1 MAVNL
6 FGFRIGRPDEEEK
19 QQEQIKSFAPPSLDD
34 GSMEIAPGGVY
45 GTYVDLEGTAKSE
58 GELVTRYREMAL
70 QPECDS
76 AIDDVVNEAIVSDE
90 KEDPVEINLDDLE
103 FSESLKNKI
112 REEFEQ
118 VLNLLDFSNNC
129 YDLFRKWYID
139 GRLYHHIMIDDKNPR
154 AGIKELRY
162 VDPRRIRKV
171 RESKRQKD
179 QKQNAMIHKGYNE
192 YYLYNAKGLTTSQQG
207 LKISPDSISYCHSG
221 LSDNRNKM
229 ILSFL
234 HKAIKPLNQ
243 LRMLED
249 AVVIYRLARAPERRI
264 FYIDV
269 GNLPKMKA
277 EQYLRDMMVK
287 HKNKLVYDAQTGEV
301 RDDRKFMT
309 MLEDFWLPRREGG
322 RGTEITTLPGGQNLG
337 EMEDV
342 DYFRRKL
349 YKSLNVPITRMEAE
363 NQFNLGRAS
372 EITRDELK
380 FSKFVK
386 RLRLRFAN
394 LFLNVLE
401 VQLAL
406 KGITTRKEFR
416 EDIKNKIYF
425 DFADDNHF
433 AELKYSEMM
442 RERLTLLRD
451 VDEYVG
457 KYYSTEYVRKY
468 VLRQSEDDI
477 QDIDKQISAEG
488 SDQEDNMDQ
497 EDDQQETFTPV
508 ANVEPF
514 VPREMTEED
523 HRLVKAMSKLTDD
536 LLEDTNE

>member
-1 MAVNL
+1 
-6 FGFRIGRPDEEEK
+6 
-19 QQEQIKSFAPPSLDD
+19 
-34 GSMEIAPGGVY
+34 
-45 GTYVDLEGTAKSE
+45 
-58 GELVTRYREMAL
+58 
-70 QPECDS
+70 
-76 AIDDVVNEAIVSDE
+76 
-90 KEDPVEINLDDLE
+90 
-103 FSESLKNKI
+103 
-112 REEFEQ
+112 
-118 VLNLLDFSNNC
+118 
-129 YDLFRKWYID
+129 
-139 GRLYHHIMIDDKNPR
+139 
-154 AGIKELRY
+154 
-162 VDPRRIRKV
+162 
-171 RESKRQKD
+171 
-179 QKQNAMIHKGYNE
+179 
-192 YYLYNAKGLTTSQQG
+192 
-207 LKISPDSISYCHSG
+207 
-221 LSDNRNKM
+221 
-229 ILSFL
+229 
-234 HKAIKPLNQ
+234 
-243 LRMLED
+243 
-249 AVVIYRLARAPERRI
+249 
-264 FYIDV
+264 
-269 GNLPKMKA
+269 MKA

-416 EDIKNKIYF
+416 EDLRNKIYF